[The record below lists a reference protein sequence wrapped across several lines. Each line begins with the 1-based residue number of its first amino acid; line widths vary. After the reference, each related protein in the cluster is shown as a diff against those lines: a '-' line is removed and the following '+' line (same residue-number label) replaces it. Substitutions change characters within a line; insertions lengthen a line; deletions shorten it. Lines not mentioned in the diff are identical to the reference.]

1 MDRDS
6 VVTKDCFEVLSI
18 SLIDEE
24 DTGGL
29 SSMWTEQVFL
39 QLIQLKKPFKGEDR
53 ERDLWGWTKEAIS
66 RVISRLM

>member
-6 VVTKDCFEVLSI
+6 VVTKDCFEVLFV

-24 DTGGL
+24 EAGGL

-39 QLIQLKKPFKGEDR
+39 QLIQLMKPFMGEDR
-53 ERDLWGWTKEAIS
+53 KEICGEELKEPFPESLAD
-66 RVISRLM
+66 

>member
-1 MDRDS
+1 MDGES

-18 SLIDEE
+18 SLMDEK
-24 DTGGL
+24 DTGSL

-39 QLIQLKKPFKGEDR
+39 QLIQLMKLFKEKDR
-53 ERDLWGWTKEAIS
+53 NRDLQGWTKGVIS

>member
-1 MDRDS
+1 MDGDS

-18 SLIDEE
+18 SLMDEK

-39 QLIQLKKPFKGEDR
+39 QLIQLMKLFKGKDR
-53 ERDLWGWTKEAIS
+53 NRDLWG
-66 RVISRLM
+66 